1 MNWRLNILIFLLLVL
16 SNTVAAQNIDPQVMN
31 ANSGT
36 YSKGS
41 IILDWSFGEQ
51 LSVQTLQADSN
62 FLITT
67 GFLQAYSTPWGPFPP
82 DGSKTGIFTF
92 PNPSSSV
99 VAVRSTITS
108 KGKIQIRLLQLNGLL
123 LQQFQED
130 YEGISYQRVINI
142 SRYESGIYIVQVT
155 ITLPDLSVWKTSKQI
170 IKI

>member
-1 MNWRLNILIFLLLVL
+1 MKWRLNILIPLLLL
-16 SNTVAAQNIDPQVMN
+16 LNQTLEAQNTDPHVIN

-51 LSVQTLQADSN
+51 ISVQTLQADSS
-62 FLITT
+62 FLLTT
-67 GFLQAYSTPWGPFPP
+67 GFLQSYSTPWGPFPP
-82 DGSKTGIFTF
+82 DGSKTGIYTF
-92 PNPSSSV
+92 PNPSSSL

-130 YEGISYQRVINI
+130 YEGIAYQRIINI
-142 SRYESGIYIVQVT
+142 SRYESGIYLLQVT
-155 ITLPDLSVWKTSKQI
+155 ITLPDFSVWKTSKQI

>member
-1 MNWRLNILIFLLLVL
+1 MNRRLNIFTFLLLIL
-16 SNTVAAQNIDPQVMN
+16 GFTVTAQNTDPQVIN

-36 YSKGS
+36 YSKGG

-51 LSVQTLQADSN
+51 ISVQTLRTDSN

-67 GFLQAYSTPWGPFPP
+67 GFLQSYSTPWGPFPP
-82 DGSKTGIFTF
+82 DGSKTGIFAF
-92 PNPSSSV
+92 PNPSSSM

-108 KGKIQIRLLQLNGLL
+108 KGKIQIRLMQLNGLL

-130 YEGISYQRVINI
+130 YEGIGYQRIINI
-142 SRYESGIYIVQVT
+142 SRYESGIYILHVT